1 MSQLADEVSDRLR
14 QAVRTHEHLRR
25 IVRELEKLHRLVFH
39 GLAADGARLRASAEE
54 ILIADIV
61 MRHRG
66 NVDGVYFGLR
76 TAEETG
82 RTWDQAVAEYAA
94 SIHAYYTTPLGML
107 IRRDLFGESAQFITP
122 DAQRFLGAVSTRP
135 SGTAPQ
141 Q

>member
-1 MSQLADEVSDRLR
+1 MAELDRQVGERLR
-14 QAVRTHEHLRR
+14 QTVRTHEHLRR

-39 GLAADGARLRASAEE
+39 GLAADAGRVRASAEE

-107 IRRDLFGESAQFITP
+107 IRRDLFGDAAQFITP

-135 SGTAPQ
+135 SGAAP
-141 Q
+141 